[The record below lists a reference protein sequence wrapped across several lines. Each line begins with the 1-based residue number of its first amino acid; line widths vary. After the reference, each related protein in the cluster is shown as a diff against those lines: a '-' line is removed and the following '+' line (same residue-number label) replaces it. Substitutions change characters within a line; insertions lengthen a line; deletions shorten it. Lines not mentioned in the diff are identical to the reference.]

1 MPKTLNLYNHHRE
14 VIGAAEYTKKFI
26 VNIRY
31 NNEIHYSD
39 ISVPLDEFDDYRARM
54 DIKLETELEQL
65 TLEDILG
72 G

>member
-1 MPKTLNLYNHHRE
+1 MKSVNLYNHRKE
-14 VIGAAEYTKKFI
+14 IVGIAEYTKKYV
-26 VNIRY
+26 VNVRY
-31 NNEIHYSD
+31 NEAIHYSD
-39 ISVPLDEFDDYRARM
+39 ISVPLDEFDDYRRRM